1 MTLLEWYFDNGVDG
15 TGSPAIA
22 VTILPVTQWKYR
34 MVSGLAKATGS
45 STNTTTTLLR
55 NVNSVDTADYAQL
68 IATTSSTDTSAYA
81 QQYGGFPGNT
91 GFNPL
96 VGNVMEEIIAYIQN
110 AAGISDNYVSL
121 ALEIDLDGDF
131 DE

>member
-1 MTLLEWYFDNGVDG
+1 MSLLEYYFNPGVDSYSSTTLLR
-15 TGSPAIA
+15 
-22 VTILPVTQWKYR
+22 VTQWKYR

-55 NVNSVDTADYAQL
+55 NVSSVDTADYNQL

-91 GFNPL
+91 GFSPL

-110 AAGISDNYVSL
+110 AAGISDNYVSF